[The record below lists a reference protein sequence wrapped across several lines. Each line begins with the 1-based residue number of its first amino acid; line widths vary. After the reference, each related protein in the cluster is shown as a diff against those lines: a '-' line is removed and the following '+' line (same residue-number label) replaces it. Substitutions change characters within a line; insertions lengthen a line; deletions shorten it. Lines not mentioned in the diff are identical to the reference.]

1 MGWILSHK
9 GKATASETIYN
20 PDDPLEAYS
29 NPFIHSASMHT
40 WRQDDISMGQS
51 GI

>member
-9 GKATASETIYN
+9 GKATASETTYN

-29 NPFIHSASMHT
+29 NPSIHSRINA
-40 WRQDDISMGQS
+40 
-51 GI
+51 